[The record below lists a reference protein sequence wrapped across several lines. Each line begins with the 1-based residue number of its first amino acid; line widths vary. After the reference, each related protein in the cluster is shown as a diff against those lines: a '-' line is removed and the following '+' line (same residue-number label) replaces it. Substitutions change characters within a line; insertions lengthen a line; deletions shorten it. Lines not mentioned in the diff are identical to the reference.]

1 MTIMTNS
8 KWYESDQDSKPR
20 NYVAGITL
28 TLRTVLHIEAG
39 TEDQAEYLAEQQA
52 YEMAR
57 ELGINGYKIDVDYI
71 KEEN

>member
-1 MTIMTNS
+1 MMKS
-8 KWYESDQDSKPR
+8 SQYESDLDSKPK

-28 TLRTVLHIEAG
+28 TLRTVLHIEAS
-39 TEDQAEYLAEQQA
+39 TESQAEYLAEQRA

-57 ELGINGYKIDVDYI
+57 QLGINGYKIDVDYI

>member
-8 KWYESDQDSKPR
+8 KWYESDSDSKPR

-28 TLRTVLHIEAG
+28 TLRTVLHIEAD

-57 ELGINGYKIDVDYI
+57 ELGINGYKIEVDYI